1 MAKLIVGLGN
11 IGKEYEL
18 TNHNMGFM
26 TLDEVSS
33 EYNLNFKKKMC
44 DSLVCE
50 TNIKGNKVVFAKPTT
65 YMNLS
70 GIAVKSLVKKFNID
84 LKDVLI
90 ISDDID
96 LELSKCRLRVKG
108 GAGGHNGLKSIIKEL
123 GSEDFA
129 RLKVGIGAP
138 PEHMDLADYVLGR
151 VRDMDLL
158 KLGLDKAKQGVIMFA
173 EGESFEQIMQK
184 IN

>member
-26 TLDEVSS
+26 TLDKLSDEF
-33 EYNLNFKKKMC
+33 NLNFKKKMC

-50 TNIKGNKVVFAKPTT
+50 ANIKGNKVVFAKPTT

-84 LKDVLI
+84 IKDLLI

-96 LELSKCRLRVKG
+96 LDLSKCRLRVKG

-123 GSEDFA
+123 GTEDFA

-138 PEHMDLADYVLGR
+138 PEYMDLADWVLGK
-151 VRDMDLL
+151 VKDLTL
-158 KLGLDKAKQGVIMFA
+158 LEKGLDKAKQGVIMFL
-173 EGESFEQIMQK
+173 EGKTFDQIMQQ